1 MVERD
6 QPAAEANGPPE
17 QLRIRPPGEAPV
29 AVEPD
34 TAPEAIRRQ
43 AAGCEI
49 IEGTLVARAH
59 HFQGQRHPPAGAG
72 HELEPAQVR
81 VLGARVGVVVAA
93 EDQVGPTH
101 GILDRAHRPRDGG
114 GGAKFHQKPLPVGA
128 QARRHGTDSGTLFS
142 LQEPQEG
149 LLSAA
154 YPGRE
159 VPCWGRRSHRRSNF
173 GPGSLSGKP
182 PVYNREVPITRPQ
195 HDRRLLLVL
204 SLLTLAAGS
213 GSARGAT
220 EGWLQRLQDK
230 LDSLQTFRA
239 TFVQEY
245 EPRAFSRRQRES
257 GTVHFQKPGKMRWE
271 YEFPETK
278 LALSDGQR
286 VWIYYPQ
293 ERRAEVGLLDQ
304 LGDSSPAV
312 QILMGRWR
320 LRERF
325 RVQSLERKGSE
336 VTLNLVPREQE
347 AVVKAVRITVREPDL
362 ALTVLEAEEPGG
374 NVLRYRFEDWQE
386 GIETSADF
394 FLFTPPPGTRV
405 QEIR

>member
-1 MVERD
+1 M
-6 QPAAEANGPPE
+6 
-17 QLRIRPPGEAPV
+17 
-29 AVEPD
+29 
-34 TAPEAIRRQ
+34 
-43 AAGCEI
+43 
-49 IEGTLVARAH
+49 
-59 HFQGQRHPPAGAG
+59 
-72 HELEPAQVR
+72 
-81 VLGARVGVVVAA
+81 
-93 EDQVGPTH
+93 
-101 GILDRAHRPRDGG
+101 
-114 GGAKFHQKPLPVGA
+114 
-128 QARRHGTDSGTLFS
+128 
-142 LQEPQEG
+142 
-149 LLSAA
+149 
-154 YPGRE
+154 
-159 VPCWGRRSHRRSNF
+159 
-173 GPGSLSGKP
+173 
-182 PVYNREVPITRPQ
+182 PITRPQ

-257 GTVHFQKPGKMRWE
+257 GTVHFQKPGKMRWD
-271 YEFPETK
+271 YESPETK

-293 ERRAEVGLLDQ
+293 ERRADVGLLDQ

-347 AVVKAVRITVREPDL
+347 AAVKAVRITVREPDL